1 MTIRPRRLEQVVGE
15 AATKIDKIA
24 RLSIDVDG
32 HHEDVWGYVIPG
44 QSEDL
49 ILGKGWLARHDASIR
64 PAREEVIIR
73 RPWTGVLKTRDV
85 RKDVNEISVAA
96 FRAYRARIAKQGD
109 SEGGIR
115 IFAASLQDL
124 EKALAPKKHTD
135 PREACPEW
143 LRPVIDAFDRNRA
156 KELPPH
162 RPGLDHEINLVEG
175 REPPA
180 MPLYSMSRDELL
192 VLRKTLYELLDQG
205 FI

>member
-1 MTIRPRRLEQVVGE
+1 MLPMLRTGAYQPQLPSQGQRANTSKRGYDREHDQGRPLPVGVGKRTAPGISRLLGARWDAPSSIESNCEQVTIRPRRLEQVVGE

-96 FRAYRARIAKQGD
+96 FRAYRVDITTGPAGR
-109 SEGGIR
+109 
-115 IFAASLQDL
+115 
-124 EKALAPKKHTD
+124 
-135 PREACPEW
+135 PE
-143 LRPVIDAFDRNRA
+143 R
-156 KELPPH
+156 
-162 RPGLDHEINLVEG
+162 
-175 REPPA
+175 
-180 MPLYSMSRDELL
+180 
-192 VLRKTLYELLDQG
+192 
-205 FI
+205 